1 MYVRTHE
8 LIDADKRRADVQ
20 LNGKVKH
27 MNEDTSS
34 KITYF
39 FCGLGLGAAVGLLFA
54 PKSGAETRELIL
66 TKADEGKEFLLR
78 QGAKIRDTAGD
89 VLKKGKNLVS
99 RKEDQISAAFE
110 AGKQAYQDA

>member
-1 MYVRTHE
+1 MS
-8 LIDADKRRADVQ
+8 
-20 LNGKVKH
+20 
-27 MNEDTSS
+27 EDTSS

-39 FCGLGLGAAVGLLFA
+39 FCGLGLGVAVGLLFA

-66 TKADEGKEFLLR
+66 TKADESKDFLLR

-99 RKEDQISAAFE
+99 RQKDQISAAFE
-110 AGKQAYQDA
+110 AGKQAYKDALKESAEGAPEGV